1 MPPRDDRV
9 LPLTKAVAILVIPV
23 LVAAVVILCLQPER
37 ASEVFAWPIKPQ
49 LTGMLLGIRR
59 TSVEWSSSAWSWAPD
74 AGMRWLS
81 AFPRWPCSPRSS
93 C

>member
-1 MPPRDDRV
+1 MTMPPRDDRV

-49 LTGMLLGIRR
+49 LTGMLLGSGVLR
-59 TSVEWSSSAWSWAPD
+59 WSGLLQPGPGHPTLA
-74 AGMRWLS
+74 
-81 AFPRWPCSPRSS
+81 
-93 C
+93 